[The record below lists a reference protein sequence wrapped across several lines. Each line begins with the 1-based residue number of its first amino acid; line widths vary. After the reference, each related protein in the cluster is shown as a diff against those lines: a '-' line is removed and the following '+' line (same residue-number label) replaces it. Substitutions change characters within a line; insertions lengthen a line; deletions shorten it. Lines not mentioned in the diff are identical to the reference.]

1 VVIPG
6 FYYFYQFVHRI
17 LWQIVGI
24 YFAEVLKGGATMR
37 IQPLSVVVQFT
48 DYSGEVE
55 IQHQIPV
62 PVRG

>member
-1 VVIPG
+1 
-6 FYYFYQFVHRI
+6 

>member
-1 VVIPG
+1 
-6 FYYFYQFVHRI
+6 
-17 LWQIVGI
+17 
-24 YFAEVLKGGATMR
+24 MR